1 MKRKRHRH
9 EREHFIM
16 FLTGHKMAV
25 FKLVDLKPKSN
36 SFAYSLKKYRRGI
49 TSHKNLSGVNI
60 EIEMPEQ

>member
-1 MKRKRHRH
+1 
-9 EREHFIM
+9 M
-16 FLTGHKMAV
+16 FSTGHKMAV